1 MWQGRGA
8 PILLGIDE
16 ATRALLCLRLT
27 NVLGGIVP
35 AQLVID
41 GSVYNASDASALH
54 RVYMAIRAIIDR
66 KDTNQVVFN
75 GSSGDREVVTS
86 VMVTEHT
93 SVQFVVFSG
102 DGDDTA
108 RQILDIAKPNA
119 EDLLALYGTG
129 RDPLPS
135 AEDDGD
141 WKVDRI

>member
-1 MWQGRGA
+1 M
-8 PILLGIDE
+8 
-16 ATRALLCLRLT
+16 
-27 NVLGGIVP
+27 P